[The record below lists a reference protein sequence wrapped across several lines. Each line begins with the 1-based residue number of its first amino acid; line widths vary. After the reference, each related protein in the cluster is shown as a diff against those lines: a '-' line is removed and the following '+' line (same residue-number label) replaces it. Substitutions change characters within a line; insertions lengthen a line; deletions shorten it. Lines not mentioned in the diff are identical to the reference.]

1 MKSKPELLERIA
13 SIENDLAILEEK
25 VCRDEIEISKAL
37 VISSIH
43 RAELHSI
50 QIQLAELGRGK

>member
-1 MKSKPELLERIA
+1 MKPKTELLERMNG
-13 SIENDLAILEEK
+13 IEAELVTLEER
-25 VCRDEIEISKAL
+25 VCRNEIEIGKAL
-37 VISSIH
+37 VISNIR

>member
-1 MKSKPELLERIA
+1 MKSKSELLERIGD
-13 SIENDLAILEEK
+13 IENELASLLEQT
-25 VCRDEIEISKAL
+25 CRGEIEADKAI
-37 VISSIH
+37 VVSNIH

>member
-1 MKSKPELLERIA
+1 MKPKTELLERIDG
-13 SIENDLAILEEK
+13 IENDLDILEEK
-25 VCRDEIEISKAL
+25 VCRDEIEIGKAL
-37 VISSIH
+37 VISNIY

>member
-1 MKSKPELLERIA
+1 MKPKTALLERIND
-13 SIENDLAILEEK
+13 IEAELDALEK
-25 VCRDEIEISKAL
+25 RVYGNEIEVGKAL
-37 VISSIH
+37 VISSIR

>member
-1 MKSKPELLERIA
+1 MKSKPELLERIDY
-13 SIENDLAILEEK
+13 IEAELATLEK
-25 VCRDEIEISKAL
+25 RLYGNEIEVGKAL
-37 VISSIH
+37 VISNIR